1 MSTIGKIRKFLSRLF
16 SFIGFRGR
24 QYTPQTMNEMIWYAI
39 LGRRLLEFDY
49 DGYHRIVE
57 PHVYGRKFEKDGIMT
72 YQIDG
77 QSSSGGLP
85 DWRRMKLKGITNM
98 KVLDKTFLGRRP
110 VNGMYSSWDIRY
122 LIVAW

>member
-1 MSTIGKIRKFLSRLF
+1 
-16 SFIGFRGR
+16 
-24 QYTPQTMNEMIWYAI
+24 MNEMIWCAI

-57 PHVYGRKFEKDGIMT
+57 PHVYGNKFRKDGMMV

-77 QSSSGGLP
+77 ESSSGGLP
-85 DWRRMKLKGITNM
+85 DWRRMKLEGITNM

-110 VNGMYSSWDIRY
+110 VKGMYSSWDMIH